1 MPDNEIDGRR
11 GYECLR
17 YDEPREH
24 VARVTLHRPERANAL
39 SARLLGELR
48 DVVTRIM
55 DDRDVRVWILTGAP
69 RSDGRPMF
77 SSGVDM
83 VDATGRPEDFDKA
96 DGRGLVDLV
105 DDAPK
110 PSIAAID
117 GTCTTGA
124 LELAL
129 ACDLRIAS
137 SRSQLSDWHMK
148 RSGLGIGSWGSA
160 ARLSRLVGLD
170 RAKEILLTSR
180 VVEGEEAARIGLV
193 HRAVEH
199 EELMEAAL
207 ETAGQIAAMPPR
219 GVQATL
225 SYLQLQANLSTQESI
240 HLGTFAPELMG
251 IRRRPFSDAASRFLR
266 ERADD

>member
-1 MPDNEIDGRR
+1 MSETVIDAMPD
-11 GYECLR
+11 YACLD

-24 VARVTLHRPERANAL
+24 VARVTMCRPDRANAL
-39 SARLLGELR
+39 SAQLLEELR
-48 DVVTRIM
+48 DVVARIM
-55 DDRDVRVWILTGAP
+55 DDRNVRVWILTGAP
-69 RSDGRPMF
+69 RTDGRPMF

-83 VDATGRPEDFDKA
+83 VDATGRPEDFNKA
-96 DGRGLVDLV
+96 DGRGLVDLI

-137 SRSQLSDWHMK
+137 SRAQLSDWHMK

-170 RAKEILLTSR
+170 RAKELLLTSR

-193 HRAVEH
+193 HRVVDH
-199 EELMEAAL
+199 EELAEAAL
-207 ETAGQIAAMPPR
+207 EMAGEIAAMPPR

-225 SYLQLQANLSTQESI
+225 SYLQLQAHLPVQESI

-266 ERADD
+266 DRSDG